1 MLKFIARKI
10 GEKEF
15 TFWECARSPMK
26 TAANSKFMT
35 LFGVHNCRRRAEL
48 LASLRPSRILNTYN
62 ADTDSRVV
70 VPLHWS
76 FVGLFGRSL
85 SDGGLI
91 QFCLSF
97 FGQGER
103 EREAERPNA
112 NATCKQF
119 ALRLSLFFI
128 TSSVR
133 KPVRPSVSRRRG
145 PNQCFNERPTATA
158 RGNKEMSVAACVGN
172 VASLSALSSL
182 LVLSQSHVS
191 SDNGISRGHSL
202 FSFSLFFLLISPF

>member
-1 MLKFIARKI
+1 MLIDLARRRGRNLLKFIARKI

-15 TFWECARSPMK
+15 TFSECARSPMK

-70 VPLHWS
+70 LVVPLVVRWLIRPVA
-76 FVGLFGRSL
+76 VGRRTHSILSLFLRTRR
-85 SDGGLI
+85 
-91 QFCLSF
+91 
-97 FGQGER
+97 ER
-103 EREAERPNA
+103 ERERPNA

-133 KPVRPSVSRRRG
+133 P
-145 PNQCFNERPTATA
+145 
-158 RGNKEMSVAACVGN
+158 
-172 VASLSALSSL
+172 
-182 LVLSQSHVS
+182 
-191 SDNGISRGHSL
+191 
-202 FSFSLFFLLISPF
+202 

>member
-1 MLKFIARKI
+1 MLIDLVGRSVGRRGRNLLKFIARKI

-70 VPLHWS
+70 VPLVVRWLIRPVA
-76 FVGLFGRSL
+76 VGRRTHSILSLFLRTRR
-85 SDGGLI
+85 
-91 QFCLSF
+91 
-97 FGQGER
+97 ER
-103 EREAERPNA
+103 ERERP

-133 KPVRPSVSRRRG
+133 KPVRPSV
-145 PNQCFNERPTATA
+145 
-158 RGNKEMSVAACVGN
+158 AAAAQIN
-172 VASLSALSSL
+172 VST
-182 LVLSQSHVS
+182 
-191 SDNGISRGHSL
+191 NGRL
-202 FSFSLFFLLISPF
+202 RLRVETKK

>member
-1 MLKFIARKI
+1 MLIDLVGRSVGRSVGRRGRNLLKFIARKI

-97 FGQGER
+97 FGRGDRER
-103 EREAERPNA
+103 ERDRTRTQRVN
-112 NATCKQF
+112 
-119 ALRLSLFFI
+119 SLLCGYLC
-128 TSSVR
+128 SSSR
-133 KPVRPSVSRRRG
+133 RPSVSPSVRQS
-145 PNQCFNERPTATA
+145 PPRPKSMFQPKKT
-158 RGNKEMSVAACVGN
+158 S
-172 VASLSALSSL
+172 
-182 LVLSQSHVS
+182 
-191 SDNGISRGHSL
+191 
-202 FSFSLFFLLISPF
+202 